1 LSASSYI
8 QLRKSAKKDLRGD
21 DTTRVLAELISES
34 LHVLAGSKTTQ
45 LKSEV
50 REKTYFAFSRLNKLS
65 RPLRSDLWD
74 VELATRTIEPFVTGT
89 YGKIPTNE
97 LDKILYTMAMSFCCA
112 TDLQKQ
118 GDKKTPATFFECF
131 VGNIFAR
138 ELGVNPRTQ
147 VDVLNLDMKATL
159 PTDFLFDLGAEKCR
173 IHLPVKL
180 STRERVVQVWAH
192 QRVLDGVYGVGR
204 FRGILVV
211 ATETKAG
218 TESLKVTEICL
229 PDQWAVYQMF
239 ISQLRRIYYLDVP
252 ARYSALPRVF
262 PYIQVKPL
270 SAFFAEKKKLIS
282 PAAE

>member
-1 LSASSYI
+1 
-8 QLRKSAKKDLRGD
+8 
-21 DTTRVLAELISES
+21 LAD
-34 LHVLAGSKTTQ
+34 SKTAQ
-45 LKSEV
+45 LESEV
-50 REKTYFAFSRLNKLS
+50 RGKRYFAFSKLNKLS
-65 RPLRSDLWD
+65 RPVRSDFWD
-74 VELATRTIEPFVTGT
+74 LKLATETIGRFVNGA
-89 YGKIPTNE
+89 YANIPANE
-97 LDKILYTMAMSFCCA
+97 LGKILYTMAMSFCCA
-112 TDLQKQ
+112 TDLRKQ

-147 VDVLNLDMKATL
+147 VEVLNLDMKATL
-159 PTDFLFDLGAEKCR
+159 PTDFLFDLGAQNCR

-211 ATETKAG
+211 GTETKVG

-229 PDQWAVYQMF
+229 PDQWTVYQMF
-239 ISQLRRIYYLDVP
+239 ISQLRRVYYLDTPV
-252 ARYSALPRVF
+252 RYSTLPRFF
-262 PYIQVKPL
+262 PYIQVKAL
-270 SAFFAEKKKLIS
+270 SAFFAEKRKLIS